1 MSGSAKGWDLS
12 YVLSSWPCLKVQ
24 INPRKEGS
32 GGSSRTKV
40 ISAYVEHFLHC
51 RQLVGNC
58 LGFVQKTFGFRREAG
73 LLRNSAGQSCRTTP
87 QMDFWC
93 GHTALLWPSES
104 MSTLRRR

>member
-1 MSGSAKGWDLS
+1 M
-12 YVLSSWPCLKVQ
+12 
-24 INPRKEGS
+24 
-32 GGSSRTKV
+32 
-40 ISAYVEHFLHC
+40 
-51 RQLVGNC
+51 
-58 LGFVQKTFGFRREAG
+58 GFVQKTFGFRREAG